1 MSQEQ
6 EPGHNIQET
15 KVEGELSLEELDAV
29 IESEDPEFINKIKE
43 IESEDAKS
51 ELNIDLIDLD
61 QVLREREGK
70 SWKARWGRIK
80 KYSYSKLFLLWVL
93 IKNLGLI
100 LLQTILAGIKGLKGT
115 IISGL
120 KAFSYWPTAK
130 KGFFFALIL
139 LFGGTI
145 GFAYRA
151 VTHGWIFENQPLF
164 VRSLGEWSSESVKFD
179 PAQEM
184 EPFFDSARVAQ
195 NLFAL
200 RRVVV
205 NIRAS
210 ESSGPNPMAALE
222 IFLEGNSIE
231 VIVEVKDRE
240 SEIRD
245 RIQRIIEEMTYD
257 QLNLPDGKQTLIEK
271 LRRDVNKFVTLGQ
284 IRKIYIKTFV
294 IKP

>member
-1 MSQEQ
+1 LSQGQDGE
-6 EPGHNIQET
+6 IQET

-29 IESEDPEFINKIKE
+29 IESEDPEFLNKIKE

-70 SWKARWGRIK
+70 SWKARWGRTK
-80 KYSYSKLFLLWVL
+80 KYCYSKLFLVWVL
-93 IKNLGLI
+93 IKNLGVVVFHACLSG
-100 LLQTILAGIKGLKGT
+100 LKGLKGNL
-115 IISGL
+115 IEGL
-120 KAFSYWPTAK
+120 RSFSYWPASK
-130 KGFFFALIL
+130 KVFFFAVIL
-139 LFGGTI
+139 LVVGTV

-151 VTHGWIFENQPLF
+151 LTHGWIFDKQPLF
-164 VRSLGEWSSESVKFD
+164 VRSLQEWSSEAVKFY
-179 PAQEM
+179 PAQDM

-200 RRVVV
+200 KRVVV

-210 ESSGPNPMAALE
+210 ESSGPNPMAAFE

-271 LRRDVNKFVTLGQ
+271 LRRDVNKLVTLGQ
-284 IRKIYIKTFV
+284 IRKIYLKTVV